1 MKKMRIGILFGGRSG
16 EHEVSIM
23 SARSILEVIDRKK
36 YEVVMIGITKQGR
49 WICGDDSMIVLETDH
64 AAIDSASAA
73 ALLADPAINSLF
85 KVSGR
90 AGGREFALSRVVDL
104 DVIFPVLHGTY
115 GEDGAMQGFFELAD
129 IAYVGSGVLGSA
141 VAMDKGIFKSVMRAA
156 GLPVLPAVIFN
167 RSEYQM
173 DPGAV
178 INQVLQEL
186 TFPLF
191 VKPVN
196 LGSSVGVTKAS
207 NPEALRSGL
216 DEAARWDRRLLVEQG
231 IEAREIEVS
240 VLGNDVPNA
249 SVAGEI
255 VTQGEFYDYEAKYLT
270 DESEFLIPAPLPE
283 AQLERIRR
291 LAVAAFKAADC
302 AGMARVDFLLE
313 KSSNEL
319 FLNELNTIPGF
330 TNVSMYPKLWKAS
343 GLEYTEIIDRLI
355 ELALERKEQRDSVEH
370 SFEVMH

>member
-1 MKKMRIGILFGGRSG
+1 
-16 EHEVSIM
+16 
-23 SARSILEVIDRKK
+23 
-36 YEVVMIGITKQGR
+36 
-49 WICGDDSMIVLETDH
+49 
-64 AAIDSASAA
+64 
-73 ALLADPAINSLF
+73 
-85 KVSGR
+85 
-90 AGGREFALSRVVDL
+90 
-104 DVIFPVLHGTY
+104 
-115 GEDGAMQGFFELAD
+115 MQGFFELAD

-156 GLPVLPAVIFN
+156 DLPVLPAVIIN
-167 RSEYQM
+167 RSEYQL
-173 DPGAV
+173 DPGA
-178 INQVLQEL
+178 IIQHVLQEL

-207 NPEALRSGL
+207 NLDTLRSGL
-216 DEAARWDRRLLVEQG
+216 DEAARWDRRILVEQG

-255 VTQGEFYDYEAKYLT
+255 IPQREFYDYEAKYLN
-270 DESEFLIPAPLPE
+270 DESEFLIPAPIPE

-302 AGMARVDFLLE
+302 AGMARVDFLLD

>member
-129 IAYVGSGVLGSA
+129 IAYVGSGVVGSA

-156 GLPVLPAVIFN
+156 GLPVLSAVIFN

-178 INQVLQEL
+178 INKVLQEL

-270 DESEFLIPAPLPE
+270 DESEFLIPAPIPE
-283 AQLERIRR
+283 AQLERGRR

-313 KSSNEL
+313 KSSN
-319 FLNELNTIPGF
+319 
-330 TNVSMYPKLWKAS
+330 
-343 GLEYTEIIDRLI
+343 
-355 ELALERKEQRDSVEH
+355 
-370 SFEVMH
+370 

>member
-178 INQVLQEL
+178 INKVLQEL

-270 DESEFLIPAPLPE
+270 DESEFLIPAPIPE
-283 AQLERIRR
+283 AQLERVRR

-355 ELALERKEQRDSVEH
+355 ELALERKEQRDCVEH

>member
-90 AGGREFALSRVVDL
+90 AGGREFALSRGVDL

-283 AQLERIRR
+283 AQLERVRR

>member
-64 AAIDSASAA
+64 DAIDSASTA

-90 AGGREFALSRVVDL
+90 AGDRELSLSRVVDL

-156 GLPVLPAVIFN
+156 DLPVLPAVIFN

-207 NPEALRSGL
+207 NPDALRSGL

-270 DESEFLIPAPLPE
+270 DESEFLIPAPIPE

-302 AGMARVDFLLE
+302 AGMARVDFLLD
-313 KSSNEL
+313 KSSDEL

>member
-178 INQVLQEL
+178 INKVLQEL

-249 SVAGEI
+249 AVAGEI

-270 DESEFLIPAPLPE
+270 DESEFLIPAPIPE
-283 AQLERIRR
+283 AQLERVRR

-355 ELALERKEQRDSVEH
+355 ELALERKEQRDCVEH

>member
-23 SARSILEVIDRKK
+23 SARSILKAIDREK

-49 WICGDDSMIVLETDH
+49 WICGDDSMRILETGPEAVGSAP
-64 AAIDSASAA
+64 AAV
-73 ALLADPAINSLF
+73 LLADPDFNSIF
-85 KVSGR
+85 RVSER
-90 AGGREFALSRVVDL
+90 AGGREFSLSRVVEL
-104 DVIFPVLHGTY
+104 DVLFPVLHGTY
-115 GEDGAMQGFFELAD
+115 GEDGTMQGFFELAD

-156 GLPVLPAVIFN
+156 HLPVLPAVIFN
-167 RSEYQM
+167 RSEYQL
-173 DPGAV
+173 DPEA
-178 INQVLQEL
+178 IIQHVLQEM

-207 NPEALRSGL
+207 DSNALRSGL

-240 VLGNDVPNA
+240 VLGNDVPNP

-255 VTQGEFYDYEAKYLT
+255 VPGREFYDYEAKYMN
-270 DESEFLIPAPLPE
+270 DDSEFLIPAPIPD
-283 AQLERIRR
+283 AQLERVRR

-302 AGMARVDFLLE
+302 AGMARVDFLLD

-319 FLNELNTIPGF
+319 WLNELNTIPGF
-330 TNVSMYPKLWKAS
+330 TNISMFPKLWKAS

-355 ELALERKEQRDSVEH
+355 ELALERKEQRDCVEH

>member
-90 AGGREFALSRVVDL
+90 AGGREFALSRGVDL

-178 INQVLQEL
+178 INKVLQEL

>member
-270 DESEFLIPAPLPE
+270 DESEFLIPAPIPE
-283 AQLERIRR
+283 AQLERVRR

-355 ELALERKEQRDSVEH
+355 ELALERKEQRDCVEH

>member
-64 AAIDSASAA
+64 DAIDSASTA

-90 AGGREFALSRVVDL
+90 AGDRELSLSRVVDL

-156 GLPVLPAVIFN
+156 DLPVLPAVIFN

-207 NPEALRSGL
+207 NPDALRSGL

-302 AGMARVDFLLE
+302 AGMARVDFLLD
-313 KSSNEL
+313 KSSDEL

>member
-104 DVIFPVLHGTY
+104 DVIFPVVHGTY

-178 INQVLQEL
+178 INKVLQEL

-270 DESEFLIPAPLPE
+270 DESEFLIPAPIPE
-283 AQLERIRR
+283 AQLERVRR

-355 ELALERKEQRDSVEH
+355 ELALERKEQRDCVEH